1 MRYTRISEG
10 ILDWDKDYIR
20 QIMNPTSTNAEQLQT
35 VKKALHTV
43 ITEELTDRQRQIITM
58 HYFQGLCDT
67 QIARELHVHPST
79 VMRTRKRAEYNI
91 YRTLRFFFDSR
102 SQYNKE

>member
-10 ILDWDKDYIR
+10 VLDWDKDYIR
-20 QIMNPTSTNAEQLQT
+20 QIMNPTFTNAEQLQT

-43 ITEELTDRQRQIITM
+43 ITEELTDRQRQIITL
-58 HYFQGLCDT
+58 HYFDGLNDS
-67 QIARELHVHPST
+67 QIARKLHVQPST

-102 SQYNKE
+102 SQRRKE